1 MTISLRKYEPND
13 LYKVRDFIIRTQSL
27 LGHPNNWGIDRWE
40 FVPFFQETR
49 NGTLEQWQSRI
60 GIWEDENGDIAAV
73 ACDDGDVYF
82 LLDSLEPGEQLVQEL
97 FEYAEEKLLI
107 FEPGQLCT
115 RNALAITAGMK
126 GIERIAESRGY
137 TRGPGEDTIMSLT
150 LDRDFQV
157 FLPQGYVIKTGEEVD
172 SRTKALGHIMAFDY
186 AGTSDAD
193 KTLLHYGNIAKAPDY
208 RAGLELS
215 VLNTAGE
222 VVSFCS
228 LWWDEANKVATL
240 EPVGTHKAYRCKGL
254 GKAVIYEGLN
264 RLKTL
269 GAVKVYVGS
278 GQTFYRKIG
287 FEPEV
292 SMYRWIQS
300 KR

>member
-1 MTISLRKYEPND
+1 MTIRLRKYEFDD

-27 LGHPNNWGIDRWE
+27 LGCPNNWGIDRWE

-60 GIWEDENGDIAAV
+60 GIWEDENGDITAV

-82 LLDSLEPGEQLVQEL
+82 LLDTLEPDEQLVQEL

-107 FEPGQLCT
+107 FEPGQLHT

-126 GIERIAESRGY
+126 GIERMAESRGY
-137 TRGPGEDTIMSLT
+137 TRGLGEDTIMSLP

-157 FLPQGYVIKTGEEVD
+157 YLPQGYVIKTGNEVD
-172 SRTKALGHIMAFDY
+172 SRTKALGHVMAFDY
-186 AGTSDAD
+186 AGTSDAE

-208 RAGLELS
+208 RAELDLS

-222 VVSFCS
+222 VVSFCG
-228 LWWDEANKVATL
+228 LWWDEANKVAIL
-240 EPVGTHKAYRCKGL
+240 EPVGTHKDYRLKGL
-254 GKAVIYEGLN
+254 GRAVIYEGLN
-264 RLKTL
+264 RLKAL